1 MVGVFAK
8 SPRGRANALRSKYFS
23 DDRVG
28 MTRIS
33 PAASLQSEAAFDS
46 FQPAEVL
53 REPSELDQPI
63 QCPSPESSIM
73 EEGILWRPRILENLR
88 RRNDIWSASIQQES
102 ILRGGIIPNR
112 RSLEHFLFAGHGA
125 PEYEFRKIA

>member
-33 PAASLQSEAAFDS
+33 PAATLQSEAAFDS

-73 EEGILWRPRILENLR
+73 EAYYGG
-88 RRNDIWSASIQQES
+88 
-102 ILRGGIIPNR
+102 RGYLKTFDAEMTFGLHQYS
-112 RSLEHFLFAGHGA
+112 RSLFCVEGSFQTDVPWSIFYSQDTAHLNTNL
-125 PEYEFRKIA
+125 EKLLE